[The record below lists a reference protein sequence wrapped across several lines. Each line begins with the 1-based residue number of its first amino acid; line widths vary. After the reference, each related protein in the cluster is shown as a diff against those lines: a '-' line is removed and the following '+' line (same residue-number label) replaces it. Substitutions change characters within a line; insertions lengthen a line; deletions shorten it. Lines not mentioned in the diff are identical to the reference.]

1 MFDLPYIVT
10 HPLLASIY
18 RRHAELMDLAKGL
31 AVGSEERKAIERR
44 ISILEQYR
52 LPKPSPEEQRTA
64 PIKDASGAVNAEVS
78 SLRHRYA

>member
-18 RRHAELMDLAKGL
+18 RRHAELLKLAEGL
-31 AVGSEERKAIERR
+31 AVGSEARNAVERR

-52 LPKPSPEEQRTA
+52 LPRPTPEQQKVT
-64 PIKDASGAVNAEVS
+64 PIVS
-78 SLRHRYA
+78 Q